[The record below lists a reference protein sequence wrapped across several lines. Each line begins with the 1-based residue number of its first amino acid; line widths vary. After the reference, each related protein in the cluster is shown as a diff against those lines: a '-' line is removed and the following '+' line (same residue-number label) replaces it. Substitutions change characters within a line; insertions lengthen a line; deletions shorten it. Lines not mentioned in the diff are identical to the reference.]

1 MNPTVETSVSII
13 ELAPDGVLWWRYKEN
28 AVVGL
33 TEAEEEANHISAL
46 LDTHWD
52 GGCWLLINIG
62 KMRALNREAR
72 RFFASEELHS
82 NFGVQG
88 LALVMGSPIGTMIGN
103 IYHSIN
109 RTKHPTKLFV
119 DEESAQRWIQSQI
132 ERTR

>member
-13 ELAPDGVLWWRYKEN
+13 ELAPDGVLWWRYKED

-46 LDTHWD
+46 LDEHWD

-62 KMRALNREAR
+62 KMRGLNREAR

-82 NFGVQG
+82 KFGVQG

-119 DEESAQRWIQSQI
+119 NEESAHQWIQAQI
-132 ERTR
+132 DRQ

>member
-1 MNPTVETSVSII
+1 MNPTVETSVSVI
-13 ELAPDGVLWWRYKEN
+13 ELAPDGVLLWRYKEN

-33 TEAEEEANHISAL
+33 TEAKEEAAHIRTL
-46 LDTHWD
+46 LDKHWD
-52 GGCWLLINIG
+52 SGCWLLINIE
-62 KMRALNREAR
+62 KMRAFDRDAR
-72 RFFASEELHS
+72 RFFSSEEVHS

-119 DEESAQRWIQSQI
+119 NEESAELWLKGQI
-132 ERTR
+132 NRT